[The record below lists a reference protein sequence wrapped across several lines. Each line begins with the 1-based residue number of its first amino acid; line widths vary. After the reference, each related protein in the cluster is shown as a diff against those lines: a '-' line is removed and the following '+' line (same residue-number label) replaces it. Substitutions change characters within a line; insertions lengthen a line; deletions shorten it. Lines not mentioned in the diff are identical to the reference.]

1 VCTLFESTPDIFLDI
16 IVENVKKERQKRKI
30 SQLKLS
36 HLLEFS
42 SPNYVAKI
50 ETRKHNVSYNL
61 VHLCKIAEAFGME
74 VIDFLPKNEN
84 TINHPYKDI

>member
-1 VCTLFESTPDIFLDI
+1 MCSVFENNPDIFLDK
-16 IVENVKKERQKRKI
+16 IVEKVRIERKKRNI

-36 HLLEFS
+36 NVLDFN

-61 VHLCKIAEAFGME
+61 THLCKIAEAFDME
-74 VIDFLPKNEN
+74 VVDFIPSK
-84 TINHPYKDI
+84 KDKY